1 MATAAVKTNPVNWF
15 EIPVLDLD
23 RAKKFYENVFGFQFT
38 AETMEAYSLAFFPM
52 AQGASGA
59 TGALIKGG
67 TYKPSH
73 TGTIVY
79 FSVDDID
86 DTLRRVN
93 ENGGKTV
100 LPKKSIG
107 QYGFIA
113 HFDDIEGNR
122 LALHSMK

>member
-1 MATAAVKTNPVNWF
+1 MNADAKPNPVNWF

-23 RAKKFYENVFGFQFT
+23 RAVKFYASVFGYTFT
-38 AETMEAYSLAFFPM
+38 PETMGPYSLAFFPM
-52 AQGASGA
+52 TQGVSGA

-79 FSVDDID
+79 FTVDDID
-86 DTLRRVN
+86 EILRRVN
-93 ENGGKTV
+93 AGGGRIV
-100 LPKKSIG
+100 LPKKNIG
-107 QYGFIA
+107 QNGFIA
-113 HFDDIEGNR
+113 HFDDTEGNR

>member
-1 MATAAVKTNPVNWF
+1 MASAVQTNPVNWF

-23 RAKKFYENVFGFQFT
+23 RATKFYASVFGYTFT
-38 AETMEAYSLAFFPM
+38 LETTGPYSLAFFPTI
-52 AQGASGA
+52 QGVSGA

-79 FSVDDID
+79 FTVDDID
-86 DTLRRVN
+86 EILRRVN
-93 ENGGKTV
+93 AGGGKTV

-113 HFDDIEGNR
+113 HFDDTEGNR